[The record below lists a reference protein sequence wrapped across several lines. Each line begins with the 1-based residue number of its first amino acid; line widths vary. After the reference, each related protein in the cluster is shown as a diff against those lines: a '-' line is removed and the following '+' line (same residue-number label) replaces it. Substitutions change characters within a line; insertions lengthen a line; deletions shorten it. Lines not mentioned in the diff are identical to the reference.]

1 MVVSDDHAGLVAAIG
16 EVMPE
21 AARQRCYVGL

>member
-16 EVMPE
+16 EVIPE
-21 AARQRCYVGL
+21 AARQRCYMPS

>member
-1 MVVSDDHAGLVAAIG
+1 MVAAIG